1 MLQTEHA
8 PFASE
13 MAQLAQAVEETL
25 KELLPRPQGPEAPL
39 LEAMRY
45 AVLTGGNRLRAF
57 LVCQSGRLFGADER
71 TMLRIAAA
79 VECLHTHA
87 LIHDDLPSMG
97 AGRRRRSRPMT
108 HQAFDEATAILAGNA
123 LLALSFSILSSP
135 KTCPD
140 PFTRGA
146 LISHMG
152 DAIGH
157 GGMIG
162 GQMIDFACRDQDM
175 DIGTLTRLQRM
186 KTGALI
192 AFSCETGP
200 LVVRANEDL
209 AGAMNGYAHDL
220 ALALQIMDD
229 LTDYAAP
236 GTAPATLGQEAESA
250 ASAAPPIVETPGRAT
265 FLPVLGE
272 ARARHQASLLTS
284 QAIRHLD
291 VFDEKADPLRRLAG
305 FVIGEGRQGP
315 VPS

>member
-1 MLQTEHA
+1 MLQTASSH
-8 PFASE
+8 FATE
-13 MAQLAQAVEETL
+13 MARLTQAVEDTL
-25 KELLPRPQGPEAPL
+25 KDLLPRPQGPESPL
-39 LEAMRY
+39 LEAMRH

-57 LVCQSGRLFGADER
+57 LVCQSGRLLGADER
-71 TMLRIAAA
+71 AMLRIAAA
-79 VECLHTHA
+79 VECLHAHA

-97 AGRRRRSRPMT
+97 DGRRRRSRPVT

-123 LLALSFSILSSP
+123 LLALSFSIVSSP

-140 PFTRGA
+140 PFIRGS
-146 LISHMG
+146 LVSHMS

-162 GQMIDFACRDQDM
+162 GQMIDYACRQQDM

-200 LVVRANEDL
+200 LIARASEDM

-229 LTDYAAP
+229 LADYAAP
-236 GTAPATLGQEAESA
+236 PPAADNENAGPSA
-250 ASAAPPIVETPGRAT
+250 VEPVPAPPPELAETPGRAT

-272 ARARHQASLLTS
+272 ERARNQAGLLAR

-291 VFDEKADPLRRLAG
+291 MFDEKADPLRSLAG
-305 FVIGEGRQGP
+305 FVIGEGA
-315 VPS
+315 